1 MDLHDIQR
9 HALAQR
15 EVSEEVEPGIFVTL
29 RIPTRHEITV
39 AGLRAG
45 VHRGYD
51 AASLSVMQRTLLEQ
65 AVVAW
70 TQTVRLS
77 HLLAAPDADE
87 AVPYTPG
94 AVPLLLD
101 AQPAWA
107 ERLALRLTQGIA
119 DRDRSKD
126 SAAGN

>member
-15 EVSEEVEPGIFVTL
+15 ELSEEVAPGVHITL
-29 RIPTRHEITV
+29 RVPTRHEITV

-45 VHRGYD
+45 VHRGD
-51 AASLSVMQRTLLEQ
+51 DGAALAVMQRALLEA

-70 TQTVRLS
+70 TQTVRVS
-77 HLLAAPDADE
+77 HLLPGAEDDG
-87 AVPYTPG
+87 AVPYSAG

-107 ERLALRLTQGIA
+107 ERLAARLTQGIA
-119 DRDRSKD
+119 DRDRQRD